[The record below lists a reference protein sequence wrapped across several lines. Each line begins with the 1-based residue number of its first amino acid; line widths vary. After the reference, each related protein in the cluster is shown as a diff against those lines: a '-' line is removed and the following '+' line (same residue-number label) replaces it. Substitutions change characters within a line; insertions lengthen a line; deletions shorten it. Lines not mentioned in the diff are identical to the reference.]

1 MMIAAMS
8 LSLIHFAHAMQQKPV
23 QREAVGTELLMDRVG
38 PPSDEAVGVFK
49 YAGMEHVTPHVLTTP
64 ERAKVE
70 AVLNSLPSLTKHL
83 LMKKLHRLAFVDGI
97 PGEGTGLTSPV
108 AKTGSYD
115 ITLRASIFDESFS
128 TFLTTKERRVFTDDG
143 SGTVVSVEGTG
154 TDALTYVLLHEST
167 HVMDRSCGLTAS
179 GTWLVGGIWSVESD
193 LAPQLSSSVAATTIF
208 RGGSRIEV
216 GKAVGLYEALSK
228 TPFVTLYAT
237 ASSSEDLAELVAWHE
252 IQSQHHGNLIVV
264 VSDSL
269 GNTLQRWEPLTFPG
283 VQKRFSVV
291 DQLLASR
298 LPCSGL
304 SSIRKPTSRTP
315 VRVRRYP
322 GD

>member
-1 MMIAAMS
+1 MIAAIS
-8 LSLIHFAHAMQQKPV
+8 LLLIPFAQAMRQKSV

-49 YAGMEHVTPHVLTTP
+49 YAGMENVTPHVLTTP
-64 ERAKVE
+64 EWAKVE
-70 AVLNSLPSLTKHL
+70 AVLNSLPSLTKRV

-115 ITLRASIFDESFS
+115 ITLRASIFDESLS
-128 TFLTTKERRVFTDDG
+128 RFLTTKERRVFTDDG

-167 HVMDRSCGLTAS
+167 HVMDKSCGLTAS
-179 GTWLVGGIWSVESD
+179 GSRLVGGIWSDESD

-216 GKAVGLYEALSK
+216 GRAVGLYDALS
-228 TPFVTLYAT
+228 TSPFVTLYAT

-252 IQSQHHGNLIVV
+252 IQNQHHGNLIVS

-269 GNTLQRWEPLTFPG
+269 GKTLQRWEPLTFPG
-283 VQKRFSVV
+283 VQRRFSVV
-291 DQLLASR
+291 DKLLASR
-298 LPCSGL
+298 LLCNSF
-304 SSIRKPTSRTP
+304 SSIRMPMRRTP
-315 VRVRRYP
+315 MRVRRYP